1 MELASDKPHGEHG
14 APARGYTA
22 SEAARL
28 LEISVGEIHS
38 WVRSDVVAPGRGPR
52 NEYRFSFQDLV
63 VLRAARS
70 LASELPARR
79 VKRALR
85 RLRAQLPHG
94 RGLAGVRLAVE
105 GEEIVV
111 RDGQVAWE
119 PESGQAVL
127 DFGAPRLVPGVA
139 VLPARGAAA
148 SPGGRT
154 EIDAES
160 WFDLGCELESENTGQ
175 ARDAYRRALEL
186 DPEHFDARINLG
198 RLLHESGEFSAAEAN
213 YRLAL
218 RTRPGDAT
226 ASFNLGV
233 ALEDQRRPAEA
244 LQAYEQAIATDP
256 RYADAHYNLSQLYER
271 LGRPTEALRHLQTY
285 RALIEDHG
293 V

>member
-1 MELASDKPHGEHG
+1 MELASPKPTDDHG

-28 LEISVGEIHS
+28 LGISVAEIHS
-38 WVRSDVVAPGRGPR
+38 WVRADVVEPARGPR
-52 NEYRFSFQDLV
+52 HEYRFSFQDLV
-63 VLRAARS
+63 VLRAARA

-85 RLRAQLPHG
+85 RLRAQLPRG

-105 GEEIVV
+105 GEDLVV
-111 RDGQVAWE
+111 RDGAAAWE

-127 DFGAPRLVPGVA
+127 DFGAPRLVPGLA
-139 VLPARGAAA
+139 TLPARGATAA
-148 SPGGRT
+148 PGARP
-154 EIDAES
+154 EIDAEG
-160 WFDLGCELESENTGQ
+160 WFELGCELESENAAQ

-186 DPEHFDARINLG
+186 DPEHFDARVNMG
-198 RLLHESGEFSAAEAN
+198 RLLHESGEFGAAEAN

-233 ALEDQRRPAEA
+233 ALEDQRRPTEA
-244 LQAYEQAIATDP
+244 LQAYEQAIVTDP

-271 LGRPTEALRHLQTY
+271 LRRPAQALRHLQTY
-285 RALIEDHG
+285 RDLIEESG